1 MNFSAP
7 NSSSHTDA
15 DWCESEQD
23 ARRALEAARGPRD
36 SVLLNEALI
45 KLRDAWTARANAALA
60 HAEEH
65 GIQCTEVP
73 NNDEFVPDPGVY
85 LVTAP
90 QVGADARRLLTAGSE
105 HGVPVLAFAR
115 EPLTKL
121 GERPIAVLGRGVV
134 IRTRVPV
141 EDNIDNPSLDWW
153 KTAFTALVE
162 AAQRADDPTASPERR
177 LEIMLDRLDGLPG
190 LCTNLIDDARE
201 LAAMKS
207 D

>member
-36 SVLLNEALI
+36 SALLNEALI

-141 EDNIDNPSLDWW
+141 EDNIDNTATEENTDLYSFYTSTPKSEFDHCEECLD
-153 KTAFTALVE
+153 KTECVDCFVKHVVT
-162 AAQRADDPTASPERR
+162 
-177 LEIMLDRLDGLPG
+177 
-190 LCTNLIDDARE
+190 
-201 LAAMKS
+201 
-207 D
+207 

>member
-134 IRTRVPV
+134 IRTRVPA

-153 KTAFTALVE
+153 KTAFAALVE

>member
-36 SVLLNEALI
+36 PVLLNEALI

-73 NNDEFVPDPGVY
+73 SNDEFVPEPGVH

-134 IRTRVPV
+134 VRTRVPA

-201 LAAMKS
+201 LATMKS

>member
-65 GIQCTEVP
+65 G
-73 NNDEFVPDPGVY
+73 
-85 LVTAP
+85 
-90 QVGADARRLLTAGSE
+90 S
-105 HGVPVLAFAR
+105 
-115 EPLTKL
+115 
-121 GERPIAVLGRGVV
+121 RPEG
-134 IRTRVPV
+134 RVPEV
-141 EDNIDNPSLDWW
+141 
-153 KTAFTALVE
+153 
-162 AAQRADDPTASPERR
+162 PERR
-177 LEIMLDRLDGLPG
+177 PRQ
-190 LCTNLIDDARE
+190 
-201 LAAMKS
+201 
-207 D
+207 